1 MFSCIWQWIYLGLC
15 ADPVVASQINPKKM
29 KTSTYNPSPLEVD
42 FANALF
48 ILQKEL
54 EKHLQ
59 DNQITNVESNI
70 RKDNPMVKFSLLDKD
85 GDPHEIVVRI
95 IQIPDKF

>member
-1 MFSCIWQWIYLGLC
+1 
-15 ADPVVASQINPKKM
+15 M
-29 KTSTYNPSPLEVD
+29 KTATYNPSPIEVD

-48 ILQKEL
+48 IVQKEL

-59 DNQITNVESNI
+59 DNQVIEVITDIKKE
-70 RKDNPMVKFSLLDKD
+70 NPQVRFHLLDKD
-85 GDPHEIVVRI
+85 GDPHELVIRI

>member
-1 MFSCIWQWIYLGLC
+1 
-15 ADPVVASQINPKKM
+15 M
-29 KTSTYNPSPLEVD
+29 KTASYNPSPLEVD

-48 ILQKEL
+48 ILQRDI

-59 DNQITNVESNI
+59 GNKVVNVESDLK
-70 RKDNPMVKFSLLDKD
+70 RDNPSIRFDLVDKD
-85 GDPHEIVVRI
+85 GDPHEILVRI

>member
-1 MFSCIWQWIYLGLC
+1 
-15 ADPVVASQINPKKM
+15 M

-42 FANALF
+42 FANALY

-59 DNQITNVESNI
+59 DNQIVRVETQLK
-70 RKDNPMVKFSLLDKD
+70 RDNPMVRFNLVDKD

>member
-1 MFSCIWQWIYLGLC
+1 
-15 ADPVVASQINPKKM
+15 M

-48 ILQKEL
+48 ILQDKIQ
-54 EKHLQ
+54 KHLH
-59 DNQITNVESNI
+59 DNEVINVESDI
-70 RKDNPMVKFSLLDKD
+70 KQDNPTVKFKLLDKD
-85 GDPHEIVVRI
+85 GDPHEIVIRI